1 MAKTINVIAVIRGS
15 SFRATYVVGDSW
27 AATGSSTARM
37 SRLVLPLLV
46 RETPHEARS
55 LALPCCFAL
64 LCMLPLINAVP
75 PGRAEP
81 RQAEPSQAETLN
93 CSNVWGAHRQGCDV
107 WARPV
112 WSSGPLRSY
121 ALIAS
126 IAICKIELKSI
137 ASACSDIDARQC
149 QRFA

>member
-27 AATGSSTARM
+27 AAMGCLLVASTGSSTARM

-93 CSNVWGAHRQGCDV
+93 CSNVWGAHRQGCDA
-107 WARPV
+107 WARAV
-112 WSSGPLRSY
+112 AVEFWSV
-121 ALIAS
+121 AVV
-126 IAICKIELKSI
+126 
-137 ASACSDIDARQC
+137 
-149 QRFA
+149 RFNSFDCNL